1 MAQGVDPATGR
12 RFTDPE
18 ALLRVFLQRQ
28 YSDPDEELLGLV
40 GTGGP
45 GPRVVRQSRDVPSAL
60 PLHLDR
66 PALDAVAAA
75 PESSG
80 RIDRARGEVRW
91 AKVPIETGGPA
102 SAFVVAFHADRRQA
116 IADEAFRILLAISGV
131 ALLLTTGI
139 GWVVAGRIL
148 APVRVVRTTAA
159 ELTERDL
166 TQRIPVQGKDDI
178 AALAATFNAMLD
190 RLERAFAGQR
200 QFVDDAGHELRTPI
214 TIVRGHLELMGD
226 DPAERAETVRLVTDE
241 LDRMSRIVED
251 LLLLAK
257 AERPDFV
264 RTEDVQLAELTAD
277 VFVKA
282 RALGDRDW
290 VLDGVA
296 DREAS
301 LDAQRITQ
309 AMVQLAQ
316 NAVQHTVPGARIA
329 IGSRTAAGR
338 IELYVRRPGP
348 RGPGAGRG
356 GDLRA
361 LPTGHRPARRQHQR
375 SRSGARHRPGHRRGA
390 PGRLGRAPPDPGR
403 RRHFRTCLRGVS
415 IEPHPDRRGRGA
427 HRLLR
432 REGLRANGFT
442 TSVAADGDTALALAR
457 TGAFDLVVLDI
468 GLPGRDGF
476 TVLRE
481 LREARV
487 TLPVLVLTA
496 RDSVR
501 DTVAGLEGGADDWM
515 TKPFRFEELL
525 ARIRLRLRT
534 AARAPEVTVL
544 RSGDLGLDL
553 RTRRARSGDRTVDL
567 TAREFVLLELFLRH
581 PGRCSPGSRSSPTCG
596 GTTSTPAP
604 TSWTS
609 TSGRCGRSWARS
621 GWRRCGAWGTR
632 LP

>member
-1 MAQGVDPATGR
+1 MKRTEHRLSARVRILLWLLLVMTVALAAVAVVTRTLLLRDADHRINQLLAQETGEFATFVAQGVDPATGR

-338 IELYVRRPGP
+338 IELYVAD
-348 RGPGAGRG
+348 RGPGVQEQDTAVIFERFRRG
-356 GDLRA
+356 TA
-361 LPTGHRPARRQHQR
+361 
-375 SRSGARHRPGHRRGA
+375 RRGA
-390 PGRLGRAPPDPGR
+390 RTSGAGLGLAIVRAIAEG
-403 RRHFRTCLRGVS
+403 HRG
-415 IEPHPDRRGRGA
+415 G
-427 HRLLR
+427 
-432 REGLRANGFT
+432 
-442 TSVAADGDTALALAR
+442 SV
-457 TGAFDLVVLDI
+457 
-468 GLPGRDGF
+468 
-476 TVLRE
+476 E
-481 LREARV
+481 LRPTPGGGA
-487 TLPVLVLTA
+487 TFVLV
-496 RDSVR
+496 
-501 DTVAGLEGGADDWM
+501 
-515 TKPFRFEELL
+515 FEE
-525 ARIRLRLRT
+525 
-534 AARAPEVTVL
+534 
-544 RSGDLGLDL
+544 
-553 RTRRARSGDRTVDL
+553 
-567 TAREFVLLELFLRH
+567 
-581 PGRCSPGSRSSPTCG
+581 
-596 GTTSTPAP
+596 
-604 TSWTS
+604 
-609 TSGRCGRSWARS
+609 
-621 GWRRCGAWGTR
+621 
-632 LP
+632 